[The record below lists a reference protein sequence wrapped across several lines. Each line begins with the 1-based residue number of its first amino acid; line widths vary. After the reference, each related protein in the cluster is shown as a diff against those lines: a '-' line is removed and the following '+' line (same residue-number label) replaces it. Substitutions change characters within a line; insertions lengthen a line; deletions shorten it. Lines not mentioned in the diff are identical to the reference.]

1 VNKVADAVVIG
12 GGINGC
18 CTAYYLAKKGVK
30 KIILIEKG
38 HIASGPT
45 GRSSGIVRQ
54 HYSHRT
60 LSAMA
65 RDSVKV
71 WQDFANEVGGDAG
84 FVQCGVVFLAS
95 EKDRDSFRKA
105 VAMHQQLGIR
115 ESLLTAG
122 ELKEMEPE
130 ICAEDISLGA
140 YELDGGY
147 ADPTLAANSYCE
159 AAQREGVEVLKKSEV
174 TALKLARG
182 KIEGVVTNQGGI
194 RTEVVIN
201 VAGPWG
207 ARIAAMAGVHI
218 PIKASRHAVIVLQ
231 RPASWRTPTPVWLD
245 LVTGWYFKPERSASM
260 IVGSIRDTEDE
271 ADVEDY
277 STIPSFQETETYAA
291 AILKRFPMME
301 GGLAQ
306 GGWAGLYDVTPD
318 WQPVID
324 RIPEVRGFYCAVGFS
339 GHGFKIGPA
348 VGRVMA
354 DLVVDGKC
362 DSYDISLFRH
372 SRFQQNQSS
381 RGAYN
386 FGIIG

>member
-1 VNKVADAVVIG
+1 VSTVADAVVIG

-18 CTAYYLAKKGVK
+18 CTAYYLVKRGVK
-30 KIILIEKG
+30 KIILVEKG

-71 WQDFANEVGGDAG
+71 WQDFANQVGGDAG
-84 FVQCGVVFLAS
+84 FVQCGVVFLAG
-95 EKDRDSFRKA
+95 EKDADSFRKT

-115 ESLLTAG
+115 ENLLTAD
-122 ELKEMEPE
+122 ELKDMEHE
-130 ICAEDISLGA
+130 ICTDNISLGA

-159 AAQREGVEVLKKSEV
+159 AAQRNGVEVLKKTEV
-174 TALKLARG
+174 TALKLERG
-182 KIEGVVTNQGGI
+182 RIESVVTNHGEI
-194 RTEVVIN
+194 STEVVIN

-207 ARIAAMAGVHI
+207 ARIAAMAGVQI
-218 PIKASRHAVIVLQ
+218 PLKASRHPVVVLQ
-231 RPASWRTPTPVWLD
+231 RPSTWRARTPVWID
-245 LVTGWYFKPERSASM
+245 LVTGGYFKPERSTS
-260 IVGSIRDTEDE
+260 IVVGSIQDTEDE
-271 ADVEDY
+271 ADMEDY
-277 STIPSFQETETYAA
+277 STIPSFQETETYSA
-291 AILKRFPMME
+291 AILKRFPVME

-324 RIPEVRGFYCAVGFS
+324 RIPEIEGFYCAVGFS

-348 VGRVMA
+348 VGNVMA
-354 DLVVDGKC
+354 DLVIDGKC
-362 DSYDISLFRH
+362 NRYDINLFRYA
-372 SRFQQNQSS
+372 RFQQNQSS
-381 RGAYN
+381 RGAYD